1 MAVNVEMW
9 KREIIERLKLDN
21 RFMEFAVNG
30 DEHVYGGA
38 VVHIPQS
45 GGPTP
50 TIVNNSTYP
59 LTIVTRGD
67 TDITYAL
74 DRFSKQPVLITDIDK
89 AELSYNKMQ
98 SVIDEQLGSLLD
110 DVGTW
115 MLYRWALNLPTTAGT
130 FRIATTSSS
139 VRPGG
144 AAGATGNRKR
154 ATEADIISAKAALDA
169 ANVPMKDRY
178 FILCASHYNDL
189 LSDTNLKNYF
199 QNIVKIAEGEIPA
212 LHGFKFV
219 QRNLTIRCAAAGTV
233 KAPDAANA
241 TDDNEASV
249 FYQKGMVEK
258 ATGTVDVFENLNRAE
273 YQGDIVS
280 FLIRNGGRRRRE
292 DDKGVGLLVD
302 AAG

>member
-21 RFMEFAVNG
+21 RFMDFATNA
-30 DEHVYGGA
+30 DDMVYGGS

-45 GGPTP
+45 AGPSP

-59 LTIVTRGD
+59 LTVVQRGD
-67 TDITYAL
+67 TDVTYAL
-74 DRFSKQPVLITDIDK
+74 DRFSKAPTLITDIDK
-89 AELSYNKMQ
+89 AELSYDKMQ
-98 SVIDEQLGSLLD
+98 SVIDEQIGSLLD

-115 MLYRWALNLPTTAGT
+115 MLYRWALSLPNTTAFRTATSGT
-130 FRIATTSSS
+130 AT
-139 VRPGG
+139 RPGS
-144 AAGATGNRKR
+144 APGATGNRKR
-154 ATEADIISAKAALDA
+154 AIEADIIAAKQAFDN
-169 ANVPMKDRY
+169 ANIPMKDRY
-178 FILCASHYNDL
+178 FVLCASHYNDL

-199 QNIVKIAEGEIPA
+199 QNVVNIKDGEIPT
-212 LHGFKFV
+212 LHGFKFI
-219 QRNLTIRCAAAGTV
+219 QRNQTIRVASGGTV

-249 FYQKGMVEK
+249 AFHKGSVEK
-258 ATGTVDVFENLNRAE
+258 ATGTVDIFENLDRAE

-280 FLIRNGGRRRRE
+280 FLIRNGGRRRRS
-292 DDKGVGLLVD
+292 DNFGVGLLVD

>member
-9 KREIIERLKLDN
+9 KREIIERLQLDN
-21 RFMEFAVNG
+21 RFMAFAT
-30 DEHVYGGA
+30 DADDMVYGGS

-45 GGPTP
+45 AGPTP

-59 LTIVTRGD
+59 LTVVQRGD

-89 AELSYNKMQ
+89 AELSYDKMQ

-115 MLYRWALNLPTTAGT
+115 MLYRWALSIPNTTA
-130 FRIATTSSS
+130 FRVATSSATT
-139 VRPGG
+139 RPAG
-144 AAGATGNRKR
+144 AAGATGTRKR
-154 ATEADIISAKAALDA
+154 ATEADIIAMKAAFDA

-178 FILCASHYNDL
+178 FVLCASHYNDL

-199 QNIVKIAEGEIPA
+199 QNIVNIKDGDIPA
-212 LHGFKFV
+212 LHGFKFI
-219 QRNLTIRCAAAGTV
+219 QRNLTIRVASGGTV

-249 FYQKGMVEK
+249 AFAKGSVEK
-258 ATGTVDVFENLNRAE
+258 ATGTVDIFENLNRAE

-280 FLIRNGGRRRRE
+280 FLIRNGGRRRRN
-292 DDKGVGLLVD
+292 DNAGVGLLVD
-302 AAG
+302 G

>member
-1 MAVNVEMW
+1 MW

-30 DEHVYGGA
+30 DEHVYGGS

-45 GGPTP
+45 GGPTA

-59 LTIVTRGD
+59 LTVVQRGD

-74 DRFSKQPVLITDIDK
+74 DRFSKQPTLITDIDK

-115 MLYRWALNLPTTAGT
+115 MLYRWALSLPNTSA
-130 FRIATTSSS
+130 FRVATSGAA

-154 ATEADIISAKAALDA
+154 ATEADIIAAKSALDA
-169 ANVPMKDRY
+169 ANVPAKDRF

-189 LSDTNLKNYF
+189 LADTNLKTYF
-199 QNIVKIAEGEIPA
+199 QNVVMIKEGEIPA

-258 ATGTVDVFENLNRAE
+258 ATGSVEVFENLQRAE

-280 FLIRNGGRRRRE
+280 FLIRNGGRRRRA

>member
-9 KREIIERLKLDN
+9 KREIIERLKQDN
-21 RFMEFAVNG
+21 RFLDMATNA
-30 DEHVYGGA
+30 DEYVYGGS

-59 LTIVTRGD
+59 LTVVQRGD

-74 DRFSKQPVLITDIDK
+74 DRFSKAPVLITDIDK

-115 MLYRWALNLPTTAGT
+115 MLYRWALGLPNTTA
-130 FRIATTSSS
+130 FRVATTGTAT
-139 VRPGG
+139 RPGG

-154 ATEADIISAKAALDA
+154 AIEADIIAAKAALDN

-178 FILCASHYNDL
+178 FVLCASHYNDL

-199 QNIVKIAEGEIPA
+199 QNIVNIKDGEIPA
-212 LHGFKFV
+212 LHGFKFI
-219 QRNLTIRCAAAGTV
+219 QRNLTIRCASAGTV

-249 FYQKGMVEK
+249 FFQRGMVEK
-258 ATGTVDVFENLNRAE
+258 ATGTVDMFENMQRAE

-280 FLIRNGGRRRRE
+280 FLVRNGGRRRRA